1 MNFYES
7 LFNAAYSVIGL
18 YINIRVIKLF
28 LQNKRKKD
36 KSELLV
42 NLIVWIT
49 TWLINYNLRANIL
62 ALLILFCELM
72 ALTCFFY
79 EGDMWK
85 KVLVV
90 TVSVAFTLAT
100 KEIVF
105 RLFYIIGIGIQKEIV
120 IRLCAAIFA
129 LIIIFLVERCI
140 YFDKSLQIPSSNY
153 ISLAFII
160 VGSIILTEL
169 LVRAE
174 LPNQFA
180 MFGAA
185 TICLIDFGIF
195 FLYERVME
203 SYQEKM
209 KTTVMEQQVHMYTN
223 QLDIIRQSQQN
234 LKSLRHDMHNHLL
247 QVHEYLQNEKY
258 DEAKDYLEQMES
270 KLEIS
275 KEHVRTGNIEI
286 DGILNYKLGIIE
298 DSGCVPEVEVNVPEQ
313 KFMSN
318 FDLTVLLGNLLDNAI
333 EALRNDQSKF
343 LSIKIKYVKSI
354 LYISVYNSFNG
365 VISKGRNKLLSLK
378 EDKDNHGIGLSNVKN
393 IVNKYSGE
401 MKVDSKDGI
410 YKTDII
416 LYIK

>member
-185 TICLIDFGIF
+185 IICLIDFGIF

-275 KEHVRTGNIEI
+275 KEHV
-286 DGILNYKLGIIE
+286 L
-298 DSGCVPEVEVNVPEQ
+298 C
-313 KFMSN
+313 
-318 FDLTVLLGNLLDNAI
+318 LLL
-333 EALRNDQSKF
+333 
-343 LSIKIKYVKSI
+343 
-354 LYISVYNSFNG
+354 
-365 VISKGRNKLLSLK
+365 
-378 EDKDNHGIGLSNVKN
+378 H
-393 IVNKYSGE
+393 
-401 MKVDSKDGI
+401 
-410 YKTDII
+410 
-416 LYIK
+416 

>member
-1 MNFYES
+1 M
-7 LFNAAYSVIGL
+7 
-18 YINIRVIKLF
+18 
-28 LQNKRKKD
+28 
-36 KSELLV
+36 
-42 NLIVWIT
+42 
-49 TWLINYNLRANIL
+49 
-62 ALLILFCELM
+62 
-72 ALTCFFY
+72 
-79 EGDMWK
+79 
-85 KVLVV
+85 
-90 TVSVAFTLAT
+90 
-100 KEIVF
+100 
-105 RLFYIIGIGIQKEIV
+105 

>member
-1 MNFYES
+1 MSIPTF
-7 LFNAAYSVIGL
+7 
-18 YINIRVIKLF
+18 
-28 LQNKRKKD
+28 QRKTL
-36 KSELLV
+36 EF
-42 NLIVWIT
+42 T
-49 TWLINYNLRANIL
+49 G
-62 ALLILFCELM
+62 FC
-72 ALTCFFY
+72 
-79 EGDMWK
+79 
-85 KVLVV
+85 
-90 TVSVAFTLAT
+90 VS
-100 KEIVF
+100 
-105 RLFYIIGIGIQKEIV
+105 IIGIGIQKEIV

-378 EDKDNHGIGLSNVKN
+378 EDKDNHGIGLSNVEN

>member
-1 MNFYES
+1 M
-7 LFNAAYSVIGL
+7 
-18 YINIRVIKLF
+18 
-28 LQNKRKKD
+28 
-36 KSELLV
+36 
-42 NLIVWIT
+42 
-49 TWLINYNLRANIL
+49 
-62 ALLILFCELM
+62 
-72 ALTCFFY
+72 
-79 EGDMWK
+79 
-85 KVLVV
+85 
-90 TVSVAFTLAT
+90 
-100 KEIVF
+100 
-105 RLFYIIGIGIQKEIV
+105 

-185 TICLIDFGIF
+185 IICLIDFGIF

-378 EDKDNHGIGLSNVKN
+378 EDKDNHGIGLSNVEN